1 LTSETAILEQELE
14 IKDKFLRMEL
24 DFKKDSLNDFETSI
38 EPLREMAAYEA
49 LWKDNPYSFK
59 KIAEIFARN
68 PGSMPSDLVS
78 DQSVSIFRNFI
89 KENVLK
95 NLTTSINVLINYT
108 YDYPQKLRDAE
119 DPVEFL
125 YYQGDLSL
133 LKTRMV
139 SIVGARK
146 ASAEGIKRAQQ
157 LARDLVRDNITIA
170 SGLAEGIDTAAH
182 TAAIEFGGKTIAVIG
197 TPLDEAY
204 PKFNKSLQEKIAKE
218 HLLISQVPFWRY
230 KQQNFKMNR
239 WFFPE
244 RNKTMSALSEATI
257 IVEASDTSGT
267 LIQAKAALQQG
278 RKLFIL
284 NSCFENPNINWPK
297 RFEDK
302 AIRVR
307 GYEDIKNGLGI

>member
-1 LTSETAILEQELE
+1 
-14 IKDKFLRMEL
+14 MEF
-24 DFKKDSLNDFETSI
+24 DFKKESLNDFEASI
-38 EPLREMAAYEA
+38 EPLKEMAAYEA

-68 PGSMPSDLVS
+68 PGRLPSDLVS
-78 DQSVSIFRNFI
+78 DQNVKVFKDFI

-95 NLTTSINVLINYT
+95 NLRTSINILIHYT
-108 YDYPQKLRDAE
+108 YDYPKKLRDAE
-119 DPVEFL
+119 DPVELL

-133 LKTRMV
+133 LKTPIV
-139 SIVGARK
+139 SVVGARK
-146 ASAEGIKRAQQ
+146 ATSEGIKRAQQ
-157 LARDLVRDNITIA
+157 LVRELVKDNVTIA

-182 TAAIEFGGKTIAVIG
+182 TGAIEFGGKTIAVIG
-197 TPLDEAY
+197 TPLNEAY
-204 PKFNKSLQEKIAKE
+204 PKANKALQEQIAKD
-218 HLLISQVPFWRY
+218 HLLISQVPCWRY

-278 RKLFIL
+278 RKVFIL
-284 NSCFENPNINWPK
+284 NSCFENPAITWPK
-297 RFEDK
+297 RFEEK
-302 AIRVR
+302 GAIRVR
-307 GYEDIKNGLGI
+307 SYEAIKQGLMINGI